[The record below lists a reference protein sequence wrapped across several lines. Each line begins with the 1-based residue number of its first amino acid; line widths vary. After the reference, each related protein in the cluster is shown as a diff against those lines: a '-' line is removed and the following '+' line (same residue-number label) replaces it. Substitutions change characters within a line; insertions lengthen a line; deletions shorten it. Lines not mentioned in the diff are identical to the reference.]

1 MNRALG
7 LVRSACIAAIAVAIP
22 GLAHAQV
29 YKCVDRAGRTTYQQ
43 LPCPETQKGGRMSLS
58 VDNGGARQVDAAAA
72 ELAAV
77 AARNKILPGMAR
89 ALVAKAF
96 GTPQEMR
103 AGQAGEDAAE
113 VWVYRKPDLN
123 ARIGFRAGLVAW
135 VNDNAA
141 GADGMPDVAAG
152 ATPRQS
158 VARGMPCE
166 PLQRQLGNAASVEED
181 YDPAMAR
188 NVVRMIWP
196 PTEMEQE
203 RLIVTCDG
211 GAVARIDRIYAQQ

>member
-1 MNRALG
+1 
-7 LVRSACIAAIAVAIP
+7 
-22 GLAHAQV
+22 
-29 YKCVDRAGRTTYQQ
+29 
-43 LPCPETQKGGRMSLS
+43 MSLS
-58 VDNGGARQVDAAAA
+58 VDNGGTRQDGAAAA
-72 ELAAV
+72 DLEALAAGK
-77 AARNKILPGMAR
+77 KILPGMTR
-89 ALVAKAF
+89 ALVVKAH

-103 AGQAGEDAAE
+103 SGQAGEDAAE

-123 ARIGFRAGLVAW
+123 ARVGFRAGLVAW
-135 VNDNAA
+135 VNDSAA
-141 GADGMPDVAAG
+141 GTDGVPEVATG
-152 ATPRQS
+152 ATARQS

-181 YDPAMAR
+181 YDPAIAR
-188 NVVRMIWP
+188 TVVRMIWS